1 MARERYGL
9 ERPNY
14 SASEI
19 FRKLGLGWRVG
30 YRLIHEGALPA
41 AKVGNKLIV
50 ASSDA
55 ARLLHSRQVVP
66 PLASPAPEPA
76 PEAAP
81 RRGRPRR
88 ATSTIG
94 RVREK
99 PSF

>member
-19 FRKLGLGWRVG
+19 FRKLALGWRVG

-66 PLASPAPEPA
+66 PLASPAPE
-76 PEAAP
+76 AAP